1 MADEI
6 RGLSQ
11 AEVAERV
18 AAGRVNKPPDTPGR
32 TLGQIVRANVFTPV
46 NAIIGS
52 LLVVILISGHPG
64 DALFAG
70 VIISNT
76 IIGIAQELR
85 TRRELN
91 RLEVLNAPRARVVRD
106 GVEEDIAVEGVV
118 IDDVLRLGPGDQVVV
133 DGEVVGSQ
141 GLDMDES
148 LLTGES
154 ESQPKDIGDEVMS
167 GSFVVTG
174 SGWVRATAVGPDAY
188 AAKLADQARRFT
200 LVRSELRDGIN
211 QILRWL
217 IWLIPPVAVLL
228 LIRLL
233 EEEPQWTEALRGMV
247 AACVSMVPD
256 GLVLLTSIAFMS
268 GILALARRNALA
280 KELATVELLARVDVL
295 CLDKTGTITTGEIT
309 FAGIE
314 PVGCHTES
322 EVAEALGAVAGA
334 DPDPNP
340 TLSAVAGAY
349 AAPDTWSMTETVPF
363 SSARKWAAVGFEGR
377 GTWYFGAP
385 EILLRAAAEPGDT
398 PGRVD
403 SQAADGR
410 RVLMLA
416 HSERLLG
423 DGKLPDE
430 ELPTDLDPV
439 ALVLLEDEIRPDAAE
454 ILGYFITQRVTLKVI
469 SGDNPTTVA
478 AVARRAGVP
487 GAQQGT
493 DASALPDDLD
503 DLADVLEANS
513 VFGRV
518 KPHQKQAMVAALQ
531 ARGHV
536 VAMTGDG
543 VNDVLAL
550 KDADMGIA
558 MGSGSAAS
566 RAVAQ
571 LTLLDNRFSTL
582 PVVLAEGRRVTNNI
596 ERVANLFV
604 TKASYA
610 VLLAALTGILG
621 VSYPFLPRQ
630 LTLIGTFS
638 IGVPGFFLAL
648 EHNIRRSQPGF
659 IGRVLRYSVPA
670 GLVAGA
676 CSFGAYLVL
685 LVPDEVELSEA
696 RTCTTAVLL
705 ALGLVVLFQLS
716 TPLKPWKVVLI
727 VSMAAFFSL
736 AFVIPPARDFFRLDS
751 PAPQYWLVVAVA
763 VAVGAFLL
771 VAGPRVVPAWGRGVA
786 GQRLAAADTIDIA
799 DEVASNP

>member
-1 MADEI
+1 MTDEI

-18 AAGRVNKPPDTPGR
+18 AAGRVNAPPDTPGR

-52 LLVVILISGHPG
+52 LLVVVLVAGHPG

-85 TRRELN
+85 TRRELS
-91 RLEVLNAPRARVVRD
+91 RLEVLNAPKARVVRD
-106 GVEEDIAVEGVV
+106 GAEQEITVEGVV
-118 IDDVLRLGPGDQVVV
+118 ADDVLRLGPGDQVVV
-133 DGEVVGSQ
+133 DGVVLAAQ

-154 ESQPKDIGDEVMS
+154 DPLSKDPGDEVMS

-174 SGWVRATAVGPDAY
+174 SGWVQATAVGADAY

-200 LVRSELRDGIN
+200 LVHSELRNGIN
-211 QILRWL
+211 LILRWL

-228 LIRLL
+228 LVRLL
-233 EEEPQWTEALRGMV
+233 QEEPDWQEALLGMV

-256 GLVLLTSIAFMS
+256 GLVLLTSIAFIS

-314 PVGCHTES
+314 PLGGHGEA
-322 EVAEALGAVAGA
+322 EVAEALGAMAAA

-340 TLSAVAGAY
+340 TLIAVAGANP
-349 AAPDTWSMTETVPF
+349 APEGWTMTATVPF
-363 SSARKWAAVGFEGR
+363 SSARKWAAVTFDGHGS
-377 GTWYFGAP
+377 WYFGAP
-385 EILLRAAAEPGDT
+385 EILLKAAPDPGDA
-398 PGRVD
+398 PERVET
-403 SQAADGR
+403 QAAQGR
-410 RVLMLA
+410 RVLLLA
-416 HSERLLG
+416 RSGRPPGEE
-423 DGKLPDE
+423 DLP
-430 ELPTDLDPV
+430 PDLEPV
-439 ALVLLEDEIRPDAAE
+439 TLVLLEDEIRPDAAE
-454 ILGYFITQRVTLKVI
+454 ILEYFTTQGVTLKVI

-487 GAQQGT
+487 GAEQGV
-493 DASALPDDLD
+493 DASLLPEDLD
-503 DLADVLEANS
+503 ELAAVLEASS

-531 ARGHV
+531 SRGHV

-610 VLLAALTGILG
+610 VLLAALTGIIG

-630 LTLIGTFS
+630 LTLIGAFS
-638 IGVPGFFLAL
+638 IGLPGFFLAL
-648 EHNIRRSQPGF
+648 EHNTRRSQPGF

-676 CSFGAYLVL
+676 CSFSAYLLL
-685 LVPDEVELSEA
+685 LVPDDVELGEA

-705 ALGLVVLFQLS
+705 ALGLVVLGQLS
-716 TPLKPWKVVLI
+716 NPIKPWKIALI
-727 VSMAAFFSL
+727 VSMALFFSL
-736 AFVIPPARDFFRLDS
+736 AFVIPFVRDFFRLDS
-751 PAPQYWLVVAVA
+751 PAPQYWLVVAGA

-771 VAGPRVVPAWGRGVA
+771 VVGPKVIPAWGRGLA
-786 GQRLAAADTIDIA
+786 GQRLATSDIA
-799 DEVASNP
+799 GEVATSP